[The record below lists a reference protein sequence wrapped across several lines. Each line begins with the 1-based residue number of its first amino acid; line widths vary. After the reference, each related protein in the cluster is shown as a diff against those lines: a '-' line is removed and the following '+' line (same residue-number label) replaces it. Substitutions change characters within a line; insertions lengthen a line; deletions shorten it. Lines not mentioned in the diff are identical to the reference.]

1 MANKNFFEIENRK
14 IGTDYP
20 VYFVAD
26 IGANHNGSLT
36 KAKDLIFMAAEAGA
50 DAIKFQHFS
59 ANTIVS
65 DYAFKL
71 LKDNHS
77 HQAKWKKNV
86 FEVYQEASLNL
97 DWTNELKN
105 ACVKS
110 GVTFFS
116 SPYSVDLADFLDP
129 YVPAYKI
136 GSGDITWID
145 FIEHIARKNKPYL
158 LATGASNIDDVDRA
172 VSACLKINNKLCLMQ
187 CNTNYTANDENLK
200 FVNLNVL
207 KMYAKRFP
215 NLILGLSD
223 HTSGHLSVLGAVS
236 LGAKIIEKHFT
247 DNNQD
252 DGPDHL
258 FAMNPKS
265 WKEMVLAVKNLEFA
279 LGSEEKKIE
288 DNEIESSIVQRR
300 AIRASRN
307 LQAGEVLTDDDI
319 VFLRPCPSY
328 AIQPYEIKYIIG
340 KTLRNAIL
348 FEQEIQWKDLN

>member
-71 LKDNHS
+71 LQDNHS
-77 HQAKWKKNV
+77 HQAKWKKTV

-105 ACVKS
+105 ACTKS

-116 SPYSVDLADFLDP
+116 SPYSVELADFLDP

-136 GSGDITWID
+136 GSGDITWIE

-158 LATGASNIDDVDRA
+158 LATGASNIDDVD
-172 VSACLKINNKLCLMQ
+172 I
-187 CNTNYTANDENLK
+187 
-200 FVNLNVL
+200 
-207 KMYAKRFP
+207 
-215 NLILGLSD
+215 
-223 HTSGHLSVLGAVS
+223 
-236 LGAKIIEKHFT
+236 
-247 DNNQD
+247 
-252 DGPDHL
+252 
-258 FAMNPKS
+258 
-265 WKEMVLAVKNLEFA
+265 
-279 LGSEEKKIE
+279 
-288 DNEIESSIVQRR
+288 
-300 AIRASRN
+300 
-307 LQAGEVLTDDDI
+307 
-319 VFLRPCPSY
+319 
-328 AIQPYEIKYIIG
+328 
-340 KTLRNAIL
+340 
-348 FEQEIQWKDLN
+348 